1 MEDLEFVEQ
10 EYVPLKEATF
20 IIPLRIE
27 TDDRMRNIITTLI
40 YLLRNF
46 DTNIIIKEFDSAPTF
61 EQSVLPQ
68 LKQALTEDQLKNL
81 VHVFEHTED
90 YIFHRTRLLNDMTMM
105 AKTPVIVNY
114 DSDII
119 LPKHVY
125 KQAVDLIMNGFSN
138 PEFPNAKPEPVKV
151 VYPYGYGDYQRQV
164 FFTDEQATN
173 FINSNFNFLAFTNT
187 RPWDAKFGFC
197 QFFDREEYI
206 RLGLENE
213 NFVSYGYE
221 DDERYNR
228 FNQLSHVAR
237 IDDAIYH
244 LEHKRTSNSWFN
256 NPHIE
261 ENRSLFEY
269 LSRMS
274 PENLLKYYT
283 NQPYMANR
291 GIIHGKKIGG

>member
-1 MEDLEFVEQ
+1 MEELEFVKQ

-40 YLLRNF
+40 YLLRGF
-46 DTNIIIKEFDSAPTF
+46 DTNIIVKEFDSVSTF

-68 LKQALTEDQLKNL
+68 LQQALTKDQLKNL
-81 VHVFEHTED
+81 VHVFEQTDD
-90 YIFHRTRLLNDMTMM
+90 YTFHRTKLLNDMTMM
-105 AKTPVIVNY
+105 ATTPIVVNY

-125 KQAVDLIMNGFSN
+125 KQAVDLIMNGFIN
-138 PEFPNAKPEPVKV
+138 PEFPNAKPEPIKV
-151 VYPYGYGDYQRQV
+151 VYPYGYGEYQRQI
-164 FFTDEQATN
+164 FFDDEQASN

-206 RLGLENE
+206 RLGMENE

-237 IDDAIYH
+237 IDDAVYH

-261 ENRSLFEY
+261 ENRSLFGY

-274 PENLLKYYT
+274 PENILKYYT

-291 GIIHGKKIGG
+291 GIVHGKKIGG

>member
-1 MEDLEFVEQ
+1 MEELEFVEQ
-10 EYVPLKEATF
+10 EYIPLKEVTF

-40 YLLRNF
+40 YLLRSF
-46 DTNIIIKEFDSAPTF
+46 DTNIIVKEFDSASTF

-68 LKQALTEDQLKNL
+68 LQQALTEDQLKNL
-81 VHVFEHTED
+81 VHVFEKTDE
-90 YIFHRTRLLNDMTMM
+90 YVFHRTRLLNDMTMM
-105 AKTPVIVNY
+105 ATTPIVVNY

-125 KQAVDLIMNGFSN
+125 KQAVDLIMCGYFD
-138 PEFPNAKPEPVKV
+138 PEFPDAKPEPIKV
-151 VYPYGYGDYQRQV
+151 VYPYGYGEYQRQV
-164 FFTDEQATN
+164 FFDDDQASN
-173 FINSNFNFLAFTNT
+173 FINSNFNFLAFTDT

-206 RLGLENE
+206 RLGMENE
-213 NFVSYGYE
+213 NFISYGYE

-261 ENRSLFEY
+261 ENRSLFEQ

-274 PENLLKYYT
+274 PENLLNYYT

>member
-1 MEDLEFVEQ
+1 MEELEFVEQ
-10 EYVPLKEATF
+10 EYIPLKEATF

-40 YLLRNF
+40 YLLRGF
-46 DTNIIIKEFDSAPTF
+46 DTNIIVKEFDSVSTF

-68 LKQALTEDQLKNL
+68 LQQALTEDQLKNL
-81 VHVFEHTED
+81 VHVFEQTED
-90 YIFHRTRLLNDMTMM
+90 YVFHRTRLLNDMTMM
-105 AKTPVIVNY
+105 ATTPIVVNY

-125 KQAVDLIMNGFSN
+125 KQAVDLIINGFTN
-138 PEFPNAKPEPVKV
+138 PDFPDAKPEPIKV
-151 VYPYGYGDYQRQV
+151 VYPYGYGEYQRQV
-164 FFTDEQATN
+164 FFDDDQASN

-206 RLGLENE
+206 RLGMENE

-261 ENRSLFEY
+261 ENRSLFEH

>member
-1 MEDLEFVEQ
+1 MEELEFVEQ
-10 EYVPLKEATF
+10 EYIPLREATF

-40 YLLRNF
+40 FLLRGF
-46 DTNIIIKEFDSAPTF
+46 DTTVIVKEFDSVSTF

-68 LKQALTEDQLKNL
+68 LKEALTEDQLKNL
-81 VHVFEHTED
+81 THVFEQTDE
-90 YIFHRTRLLNDMTMM
+90 YIFHRTRLINDMVLMS
-105 AKTPVIVNY
+105 KTPVVVNY
-114 DSDII
+114 DSDIL
-119 LPKHVY
+119 LPKTTYV
-125 KQAVDLIMNGFSN
+125 QAVDLILNGFAN
-138 PEFPNAKPEPVKV
+138 PNFPNAKPEPIKV

-164 FFTDEQATN
+164 FYDDEQASN
-173 FINSNFNFLAFTNT
+173 FINSNFNFLVFTNT

-206 RLGLENE
+206 RLGMENE

-237 IDDAIYH
+237 IDETVYH

-261 ENRSLFEY
+261 ENRKLFEY

-274 PENLLKYYT
+274 PDKILEYYT
-283 NQPYMANR
+283 NQSYMANR
-291 GIIHGKKIGG
+291 GVIHGKKIGG

>member
-1 MEDLEFVEQ
+1 MEEHEVLEQ
-10 EYVPLKEATF
+10 EYISLKEATF

-27 TDDRMRNIITTLI
+27 TEDRMRNIITTLV

-46 DTNIIIKEFDSAPTF
+46 DTSVIVKEFDSVSTF
-61 EQSVLPQ
+61 ERSVLPQ
-68 LKQALTEDQLKNL
+68 IQQALTEDQLKNL
-81 VHVFEHTED
+81 VHIFEETD
-90 YIFHRTRLLNDMTMM
+90 QYIFHRTRLLNDMTLM
-105 AKTPVIVNY
+105 AKTPVVINY

-125 KQAVDLIMNGFSN
+125 RQAVDLILNGYLN
-138 PEFPNAKPEPVKV
+138 PEFPDAKPEPIKV

-164 FFTDEQATN
+164 FFNDEQATN
-173 FINSNFNFLAFTNT
+173 FINSNFNFLALTDT
-187 RPWDAKFGFC
+187 KVWDAKYGFC

-206 RLGLENE
+206 RLGMENE
-213 NFVSYGYE
+213 NFISYGYE
-221 DDERYNR
+221 DDERYLR

-237 IDDAIYH
+237 IDDAVYH

-261 ENRSLFEY
+261 ENRKLFEY

-274 PENLLKYYT
+274 PDKILEYYT
-283 NQPYMANR
+283 NQTYMANR

>member
-1 MEDLEFVEQ
+1 MEELEFVKQ

-40 YLLRNF
+40 YLLRGF
-46 DTNIIIKEFDSAPTF
+46 DTNIIVKEFDSVSTF

-68 LKQALTEDQLKNL
+68 LQQALTKDQLKNL
-81 VHVFEHTED
+81 VHVFEQTND
-90 YIFHRTRLLNDMTMM
+90 YTFHRTKLLNDMTMM
-105 AKTPVIVNY
+105 ATTPIVVNY

-125 KQAVDLIMNGFSN
+125 KQAVDLIMNGFTN
-138 PEFPNAKPEPVKV
+138 PEFPNTEPEPIKV
-151 VYPYGYGDYQRQV
+151 VYPYGYGEYQRQI
-164 FFTDEQATN
+164 FFDDEQASN
-173 FINSNFNFLAFTNT
+173 FVNSNFNFLTFTNT

-206 RLGLENE
+206 RLGMENE

-237 IDDAIYH
+237 IDDVVYH

-261 ENRSLFEY
+261 ENRSLFGY

-274 PENLLKYYT
+274 PENILKYYT

-291 GIIHGKKIGG
+291 GIVHGKKIGG

>member
-1 MEDLEFVEQ
+1 MEELEFVEQ
-10 EYVPLKEATF
+10 EYVSLKEATF

-46 DTNIIIKEFDSAPTF
+46 DTNIIVKEFDSTSTF

-68 LKQALTEDQLKNL
+68 LQQALTEDQLKNL
-81 VHVFEHTED
+81 THVFEQTDD
-90 YIFHRTRLLNDMTMM
+90 YVFHRTRLLNDMTMM
-105 AKTPVIVNY
+105 SKTPIVVNY

-119 LPKHVY
+119 LPKQVY
-125 KQAVDLIMNGFSN
+125 KQAVDLIMNGFTN
-138 PEFPNAKPEPVKV
+138 PEFPDAKPEPIKV
-151 VYPYGYGDYQRQV
+151 VYPYGYGEYQRQV
-164 FFTDEQATN
+164 FFDDEQASN

-206 RLGLENE
+206 RLGMENE

-237 IDDAIYH
+237 IDDAVYH

-274 PENLLKYYT
+274 PENLLKHYT
-283 NQPYMANR
+283 NQTYMANR
-291 GIIHGKKIGG
+291 GVIHGKRIGG

>member
-1 MEDLEFVEQ
+1 MEELEFVEQ
-10 EYVPLKEATF
+10 EYVSLKEATF

-46 DTNIIIKEFDSAPTF
+46 DTNIIVKEFDSASTF

-68 LKQALTEDQLKNL
+68 LQQALTEDQLKNL
-81 VHVFEHTED
+81 THVFEKTEE

-105 AKTPVIVNY
+105 AKTPIVVNY

-125 KQAVDLIMNGFSN
+125 KQAVDLILNGYSDPN
-138 PEFPNAKPEPVKV
+138 FPDVDAEPIKV

-164 FFTDEQATN
+164 LFTDEQATN
-173 FINSNFNFLAFTNT
+173 FINSNFNFLAFTET
-187 RPWDAKFGFC
+187 KVWDAKFGFC

-206 RLGLENE
+206 RLGMENE

-237 IDDAIYH
+237 IDDAVYH

-274 PENLLKYYT
+274 PENLLKHYT
-283 NQPYMANR
+283 NQTYMANR
-291 GIIHGKKIGG
+291 GVIHGKRISG

>member
-1 MEDLEFVEQ
+1 MEELEFVKQ

-40 YLLRNF
+40 YLLRGF
-46 DTNIIIKEFDSAPTF
+46 DTNIIVKEFDSVSTF

-68 LKQALTEDQLKNL
+68 LQQALTKDQLKNL
-81 VHVFEHTED
+81 VHVFEQTDD
-90 YIFHRTRLLNDMTMM
+90 YTFHRTKLLNDMTMM
-105 AKTPVIVNY
+105 ATTPIVVIY

-125 KQAVDLIMNGFSN
+125 KQAVDLIINGFIN
-138 PEFPNAKPEPVKV
+138 PEFPNTKPEPIKV
-151 VYPYGYGDYQRQV
+151 VYPYGYGEYQRQI
-164 FFTDEQATN
+164 FFDDEQASN

-206 RLGLENE
+206 RLGMENE

-237 IDDAIYH
+237 IDDAVYH

-261 ENRSLFEY
+261 ENRSLFGY

-274 PENLLKYYT
+274 PENILKYYT

-291 GIIHGKKIGG
+291 GIVHGKKICG

>member
-1 MEDLEFVEQ
+1 MELEVLEQ
-10 EYVPLKEATF
+10 EYISLKEATF

-46 DTNIIIKEFDSAPTF
+46 DTTVIVKEYDSVSTF
-61 EQSVLPQ
+61 ERSVLPQ
-68 LKQALTEDQLKNL
+68 IEQALTEDQVKNL
-81 VHVFEHTED
+81 VHVFEETDE
-90 YIFHRTRLLNDMTMM
+90 YIFHRTRLLNDMTLM
-105 AKTPVIVNY
+105 AKTPIVVNY

-125 KQAVDLIMNGFSN
+125 RQAVDLILNGYSN
-138 PEFPNAKPEPVKV
+138 PEFLDAKPEPIKV

-164 FFTDEQATN
+164 FFDDEQASN
-173 FINSNFNFLAFTNT
+173 FINTNFNFLAFTET
-187 RPWDAKFGFC
+187 KVWDAKYGFC
-197 QFFDREEYI
+197 QVFDREEYI
-206 RLGLENE
+206 RLGMENE

-221 DDERYNR
+221 DDERYLR

-256 NPHIE
+256 NPRIE
-261 ENRSLFEY
+261 ENRNLFQY

-274 PENLLKYYT
+274 PEKILEYYT
-283 NQPYMANR
+283 NQSYMANR

>member
-1 MEDLEFVEQ
+1 MEELEILEQ
-10 EYVPLKEATF
+10 KYVSLRDATF
-20 IIPLRIE
+20 LIPLRIE
-27 TDDRMRNIITTLI
+27 TDDRMRNIITSLI

-46 DTNIIIKEFDSAPTF
+46 DTTVIVKEYDSVSTF

-68 LKQALTEDQLKNL
+68 LQQALTENQLKNL
-81 VHVFEHTED
+81 VHVFEQTEE
-90 YIFHRTRLLNDMTMM
+90 YVFHRTRLINDMVMM
-105 AKTPVIVNY
+105 AETPIVVNY

-125 KQAVDLIMNGFSN
+125 TQAVSLILNGYANPDFSDS
-138 PEFPNAKPEPVKV
+138 EPEPVRV
-151 VYPYGYGDYQRQV
+151 VYPYGYGEYQRQV
-164 FFTDEQATN
+164 FFDDEQASN
-173 FINSNFNFLAFTNT
+173 FVNSNFNFLAFTET

-197 QFFDREEYI
+197 QFFDKKEYI
-206 RLGLENE
+206 RLGMENE

-228 FNQLSHVAR
+228 FNQLSHVVR

-261 ENRSLFEY
+261 ENRSLYEK
-269 LSRMS
+269 LARMPAES
-274 PENLLKYYT
+274 ILKYYR
-283 NQPYMANR
+283 NQSYLEKR
-291 GIIHGKKIGG
+291 GIVKGKVVSG

>member
-1 MEDLEFVEQ
+1 MEELEFVEQ
-10 EYVPLKEATF
+10 EYVSLKEATF

-46 DTNIIIKEFDSAPTF
+46 DTNIIVKEFDSTSTF

-68 LKQALTEDQLKNL
+68 LQQALTEDELKNL
-81 VHVFEHTED
+81 VHVFEQTED

-105 AKTPVIVNY
+105 ATTPIVVNY

-138 PEFPNAKPEPVKV
+138 PDFPDAKPEPIKV

-164 FFTDEQATN
+164 FFDDEQASN
-173 FINSNFNFLAFTNT
+173 FVNSNFNFLAFTNT

-283 NQPYMANR
+283 NQSYMANR

>member
-1 MEDLEFVEQ
+1 MEELEFVEQ
-10 EYVPLKEATF
+10 EYVSLKEATF

-46 DTNIIIKEFDSAPTF
+46 DTNIIVKEFDSASTF

-68 LKQALTEDQLKNL
+68 LQQALTEDQLKNL
-81 VHVFEHTED
+81 THVFEKTEE

-105 AKTPVIVNY
+105 AKTPIVVNY

-125 KQAVDLIMNGFSN
+125 KQAVDLILNGYSDPN
-138 PEFPNAKPEPVKV
+138 FPDVDAEPIKV

-164 FFTDEQATN
+164 LFTDEQATN
-173 FINSNFNFLAFTNT
+173 FINSNFNFLAFTET
-187 RPWDAKFGFC
+187 KVWDAKFGFC

-206 RLGLENE
+206 RLGMENE

-237 IDDAIYH
+237 IDDAVYH

-274 PENLLKYYT
+274 PENLLKHYT
-283 NQPYMANR
+283 NQTYMANR
-291 GIIHGKKIGG
+291 GVINGKRIGG

>member
-1 MEDLEFVEQ
+1 MEELEFVEQ
-10 EYVPLKEATF
+10 EYVSLKEVTF

-46 DTNIIIKEFDSAPTF
+46 DTNVIVKEFDSASTF

-68 LKQALTEDQLKNL
+68 LQQALTEDELKNL
-81 VHVFEHTED
+81 VHVFEQTED

-105 AKTPVIVNY
+105 ATTPIVVNY

-125 KQAVDLIMNGFSN
+125 KQAVDLIINGFSN
-138 PEFPNAKPEPVKV
+138 PEFPGAKPEPIKV
-151 VYPYGYGDYQRQV
+151 VYPYGYGEYQRQV
-164 FFTDEQATN
+164 FFDDEQASN
-173 FINSNFNFLAFTNT
+173 FVNSNFNFLAFTNT

>member
-1 MEDLEFVEQ
+1 MEELEFVKQ

-40 YLLRNF
+40 YLLRGF
-46 DTNIIIKEFDSAPTF
+46 DTNIIVKEFDSVSTF

-68 LKQALTEDQLKNL
+68 LQQALTKDQLKNL
-81 VHVFEHTED
+81 VHVFEQTDD
-90 YIFHRTRLLNDMTMM
+90 YTFHRTKLLNDMTMM
-105 AKTPVIVNY
+105 ATTPIVVNY

-125 KQAVDLIMNGFSN
+125 KQAVDLIMNGFIN
-138 PEFPNAKPEPVKV
+138 PEFPNAKPEPIKV
-151 VYPYGYGDYQRQV
+151 VYPYGYGEYQRQI
-164 FFTDEQATN
+164 FFDDEQASN
-173 FINSNFNFLAFTNT
+173 FVNSNFNFLAFTNT

-206 RLGLENE
+206 RLGMENE

-237 IDDAIYH
+237 IDDAVYH

-261 ENRSLFEY
+261 ENRSLFGY

-274 PENLLKYYT
+274 PENILKYYT

-291 GIIHGKKIGG
+291 GIVHGKKIGG

>member
-1 MEDLEFVEQ
+1 MEELEFVEQ
-10 EYVPLKEATF
+10 EYIPLKEATF

-46 DTNIIIKEFDSAPTF
+46 DTNIIVKEFDSTSTF

-68 LKQALTEDQLKNL
+68 LQQALTEDELKNL
-81 VHVFEHTED
+81 VHVFEQTED
-90 YIFHRTRLLNDMTMM
+90 YIFHRTRLLNDMTLM
-105 AKTPVIVNY
+105 AKTPIVVNY

-138 PEFPNAKPEPVKV
+138 SEFPDAKPEPIKV
-151 VYPYGYGDYQRQV
+151 VYHYGYGDYQRQV
-164 FFTDEQATN
+164 FFDDEQASN
-173 FINSNFNFLAFTNT
+173 FINSNFNFLAFTDT
-187 RPWDAKFGFC
+187 KVWDAKFGFC
-197 QFFDREEYI
+197 QFFDKEEYI

-291 GIIHGKKIGG
+291 SIIHGKKIGG

>member
-1 MEDLEFVEQ
+1 MEELEFVEQ
-10 EYVPLKEATF
+10 EYVSLKEATF

-46 DTNIIIKEFDSAPTF
+46 DTNIIVKEFDSASTF

-68 LKQALTEDQLKNL
+68 LQQALTEDQLKNL
-81 VHVFEHTED
+81 THVFEKTEE

-105 AKTPVIVNY
+105 SKTPIVVNY

-125 KQAVDLIMNGFSN
+125 KQAVDLILNGYSDPN
-138 PEFPNAKPEPVKV
+138 FPDVDAEPIKV

-164 FFTDEQATN
+164 LFTDEQATN
-173 FINSNFNFLAFTNT
+173 FINSNFNFLAFTET
-187 RPWDAKFGFC
+187 KVWDAKFGFC

-206 RLGLENE
+206 RLGMENE

-237 IDDAIYH
+237 IDDAVYH

-274 PENLLKYYT
+274 PENLLKHYT
-283 NQPYMANR
+283 NQTYMANR
-291 GIIHGKKIGG
+291 GVINGKRIGG